1 MTKNQLYI
9 MLIASFLLV
18 MLSFFIKNPY
28 LAVAIGAPSG
38 VCVIYSFM
46 NLFRT
51 KKPKDYGEENQ
62 S

>member
-1 MTKNQLYI
+1 